1 MAISVL
7 LVGAVMASL
16 AFGVLAA
23 YAICMAMFRVFRV
36 HAISAAKER
45 TQASS
50 VRVAIEG

>member
-1 MAISVL
+1 MAITVL

-23 YAICMAMFRVFRV
+23 YAICMGMFRVFRV

-45 TQASS
+45 TQGAG
-50 VRVAIEG
+50 VRVAVEG